1 MRRFLL
7 AMLALVLCVCAIGA
21 QAPPP
26 AAAPPANPLVSE
38 LRQAYSRVTDYL
50 LRMAEKMPEDQYGFQ
65 PVTEIRTFAGTLG
78 HTIDMQM
85 RTCASITGSGAQAG
99 ASAMTGKTELVAAM
113 KTAMAECD
121 KAFASL
127 TDESAVQ
134 MAASGRGGQRSKLGT
149 LWGMVAHD
157 NEEYGY
163 LAIYLRLKGIVPPS
177 SEGGGMRGRGG
188 AGH

>member
-1 MRRFLL
+1 MRRMVLVST
-7 AMLALVLCVCAIGA
+7 ALVLCVCALAA

-26 AAAPPANPLVSE
+26 AAAPTANPLVAE
-38 LRQAYSRVTDYL
+38 LRQAYSRVADYL
-50 LRMAEKMPEDQYGFQ
+50 LRMAEKMPEDQYAFQ
-65 PVTEIRTFAGTLG
+65 PVPEIRTCAGTLG

-99 ASAMTGKTELVAAM
+99 ASAMTGKAQLVAAM
-113 KTAMAECD
+113 KAAMAECD

-134 MAASGRGGQRSKLGT
+134 MTASARGGQRSKLGS
-149 LWGMVAHD
+149 LYGMVTHD

-163 LAIYLRLKGIVPPS
+163 LAIYLRLKGVVPPS

-188 AGH
+188 SAF

>member
-1 MRRFLL
+1 
-7 AMLALVLCVCAIGA
+7 
-21 QAPPP
+21 
-26 AAAPPANPLVSE
+26 
-38 LRQAYSRVTDYL
+38 
-50 LRMAEKMPEDQYGFQ
+50 
-65 PVTEIRTFAGTLG
+65 
-78 HTIDMQM
+78 
-85 RTCASITGSGAQAG
+85 
-99 ASAMTGKTELVAAM
+99 MTGKAQLVAAM

-134 MAASGRGGQRSKLGT
+134 MTASARGGQRSKLGT

-163 LAIYLRLKGIVPPS
+163 LAVHLRLKGIVPPS

-188 AGH
+188 Q